1 MECVKALLWWNPF
14 VRIAAR
20 RLAEVEEY
28 EADRDVLTQGYD
40 PSEYIATIFKTQFG
54 YSPDIANGLR
64 DSLTKKRFQM
74 MTKHSGDS
82 RALLRLAGSIPVVL
96 LLLACFSFTSQ
107 ATEIRTDPPNGQNDS
122 DIEIVSVGTIRK
134 APDTQERYRKAKGE
148 ADVYLVAEKMPLFE
162 GKGTLQDFQHWV
174 DARAAEYD
182 RSGKVILTFVVEKN
196 GSVAEVQVL
205 DTPDPAMGE
214 AAARIVASSP
224 AWKAGTIDG
233 EPVRVRYTLPVRC
246 GKTDPQTTGRQAS
259 AGHSRSIDQKAL
271 VFIDDKEV
279 KQDTLKT
286 MNPDLIESISVYKD
300 SSAVV
305 RYGERGKNGVILI
318 KMKQ

>member
-1 MECVKALLWWNPF
+1 
-14 VRIAAR
+14 
-20 RLAEVEEY
+20 
-28 EADRDVLTQGYD
+28 
-40 PSEYIATIFKTQFG
+40 
-54 YSPDIANGLR
+54 
-64 DSLTKKRFQM
+64 

-148 ADVYLVAEKMPLFE
+148 RTSISSPKRCRFSKARERCEISSIGSTPVRPNTTTAVKLSSRSSSKRTAPSPRYRFSILPIPLWA
-162 GKGTLQDFQHWV
+162 KPLH
-174 DARAAEYD
+174 
-182 RSGKVILTFVVEKN
+182 
-196 GSVAEVQVL
+196 
-205 DTPDPAMGE
+205 
-214 AAARIVASSP
+214 ASSHRHRHGRP
-224 AWKAGTIDG
+224 ARSTGNRSAYVI
-233 EPVRVRYTLPVRC
+233 RC
-246 GKTDPQTTGRQAS
+246 PSGAANKSQRTKPTTGEKRSENGVVVKVRNADFKAS
-259 AGHSRSIDQKAL
+259 EAL
-271 VFIDDKEV
+271 IFIDDKEATQTDME
-279 KQDTLKT
+279 KID
-286 MNPDLIESISVYKD
+286 PDKIERISVYRD

>member
-1 MECVKALLWWNPF
+1 
-14 VRIAAR
+14 
-20 RLAEVEEY
+20 
-28 EADRDVLTQGYD
+28 
-40 PSEYIATIFKTQFG
+40 
-54 YSPDIANGLR
+54 
-64 DSLTKKRFQM
+64 
-74 MTKHSGDS
+74 
-82 RALLRLAGSIPVVL
+82 
-96 LLLACFSFTSQ
+96 
-107 ATEIRTDPPNGQNDS
+107 
-122 DIEIVSVGTIRK
+122 
-134 APDTQERYRKAKGE
+134 
-148 ADVYLVAEKMPLFE
+148 
-162 GKGTLQDFQHWV
+162 
-174 DARAAEYD
+174 
-182 RSGKVILTFVVEKN
+182 
-196 GSVAEVQVL
+196 
-205 DTPDPAMGE
+205 MGE

-300 SSAVV
+300 SSAIV

>member
-1 MECVKALLWWNPF
+1 MNKN
-14 VRIAAR
+14 
-20 RLAEVEEY
+20 
-28 EADRDVLTQGYD
+28 T
-40 PSEYIATIFKTQFG
+40 
-54 YSPDIANGLR
+54 
-64 DSLTKKRFQM
+64 
-74 MTKHSGDS
+74 
-82 RALLRLAGSIPVVL
+82 
-96 LLLACFSFTSQ
+96 FT
-107 ATEIRTDPPNGQNDS
+107 TEKLG
-122 DIEIVSVGTIRK
+122 
-134 APDTQERYRKAKGE
+134 KGE
-148 ADVYLVAEKMPLFE
+148 MNVYDF
-162 GKGTLQDFQHWV
+162 GTLKLHAYKTNDFIDDEV
-174 DARAAEYD
+174 F
-182 RSGKVILTFVVEKN
+182 IVEKN

-286 MNPDLIESISVYKD
+286 MNPDLIESISVYKV